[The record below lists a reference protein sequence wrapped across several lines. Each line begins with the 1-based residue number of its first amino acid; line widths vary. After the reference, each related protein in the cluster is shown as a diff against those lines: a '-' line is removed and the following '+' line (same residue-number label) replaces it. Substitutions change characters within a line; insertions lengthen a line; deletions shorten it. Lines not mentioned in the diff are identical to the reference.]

1 MSRLLLVISIVLIW
15 NGPPVCLGQT
25 KKPDSADVLKQLL
38 AMPAPTPRGSPA
50 PTGADLK
57 MDQPGFFSRRNPP
70 PDDAPIR
77 DLVNYWNGWSRGN
90 HGSHKPSKTVMQRIL
105 DYVLAEP
112 ERLAIY
118 LHMVPA
124 NETTIAKVK
133 ELYDKEQN
141 EQQLDSGW
149 SQQVKEWLLFNSN
162 HFLDELAALA
172 RKVKDSAKGG
182 NLNKQEALIALASLD
197 WSNAEPLLRSLLAS
211 AQPRS
216 STLALSLFYQHAIL
230 EKDAGAEDNY
240 RRQLQQIAADHNQ
253 PGDARNTAVFALSM
267 SEWSG
272 RDEWYLSLFADE
284 TLIKLEDGESRY
296 APLNELVVSDPDKWI
311 PAMARLLESKDRT
324 IRTVAA
330 SCLLNFQPQNLIKDA
345 LLPLLPWLSN
355 PTWIGDTAGERYRLI
370 QTMATVEMP
379 ESVPG
384 LIWIVENENDNKFNR
399 GYAAY
404 SLAMYK
410 DPRAAPALKKAL
422 ADETDESNR
431 HRIIQGLVSCKGLG
445 DTEGVQ
451 ALEAYL
457 AKVNTPEGRAQ
468 MNQYHSNHSFELPV
482 SIGRYLSIM
491 PDAYDSLVRAVVT
504 RAESVKSQ
512 NPALAQDLL
521 RIAHRWQGRQ
531 VDADMIDRIA
541 NGSADANLIA
551 AALNRRATMIE
562 KLRPELEG
570 LAAADG
576 IAPAV
581 GAVLLNDSGLL
592 QSVLTSG
599 DQQRQI
605 ALLAC
610 SRLTQTSL
618 PIDLVDPLLR
628 HKNSMLANAAELY
641 LLAEDS
647 HDARALL
654 WQHHPNEAFVTGW
667 REKVPEAFEGAM
679 DAMRKMEDKLRA
691 ELFKEDGPIEILA
704 LLSDEE
710 PISTVLRIYPNK
722 AVYTDYED
730 SSRYR
735 ERTVSKAEVSTFR
748 DYLTM
753 SGLLD
758 LGPDLEFCHHGC
770 VAQQFLAI
778 TKEKGRRVYS
788 QQGFLGSMPFP
799 DNFTQLG
806 DDAKTHYNLEKEIK
820 GLEVLF
826 ADPELAAI
834 DVWQHENGQLRL
846 FIERPED
853 EMEEPELPEGSD
865 EEEEPTQAMIMEA
878 KRRQLAAERAL
889 FSWRVFANGELGD
902 AASQP
907 DVYTVVDPVK
917 FVSQEDDNDETF
929 EEAQLLTPNSII
941 IARGNEG
948 LWKEFAGGKRVR
960 LGTETGGYGTPIVT
974 GDHKW
979 LVVGKTDGEWSEPNY
994 IVRLNLQT
1002 GREFR
1007 INLEPADD
1015 FKPVTFIPNVNKVL
1029 LRRAKAEH
1037 ASTPVGPD
1045 RPEFYLLDPATGQ
1058 VRLVSGTF
1066 EPLLQARYRPLQRT
1080 EKPDEYWAA
1089 IPDENKNQTQLGR
1102 YNVRHFSFK
1111 PVIVVPHLVFNSMS
1125 MWVDATNGKVYVVY
1139 KAQLLRL
1146 PLQPASK

>member
-15 NGPPVCLGQT
+15 SGPSVCVGQT
-25 KKPDSADVLKQLL
+25 KKPDSTELLKQLL
-38 AMPAPTPRGSPA
+38 AMPAPTPRGSPT
-50 PTGADLK
+50 PKGPDLK
-57 MDQPGFFSRRNPP
+57 MGQPGFFDRKNPP
-70 PDDAPIR
+70 PDDAPIQ
-77 DLVNYWNGWSRGN
+77 DLINYWNSWSRRNQG
-90 HGSHKPSKTVMQRIL
+90 HKPSKTVTQRIV
-105 DYVLAEP
+105 DYALGKP
-112 ERLAIY
+112 ERLPMY

-124 NETTIAKVK
+124 NETNIAKIK

-149 SQQVKEWLLFNSN
+149 SQHVKEWLLFKSN

-182 NLNKQEALIALASLD
+182 NLNKQEALVALASLD
-197 WSNAEPLLRSLLAS
+197 WSNAEPVLRTLLAS

-216 STLALSLFYQHAIL
+216 STLALSLFYQHAIE

-240 RRQLQQIAADHNQ
+240 RRQLQQIVADRNQ
-253 PGDARNTAVFALSM
+253 PGHARNIAVEALSM
-267 SEWSG
+267 TEWSG
-272 RDEWYLSLFADE
+272 RDEWYLSLFTDE
-284 TLIKLEDGESRY
+284 TLIKLEDGDFVY
-296 APLNELVVSDPDKWI
+296 APLSKLFAWDPDKWI
-311 PAMARLLESKDRT
+311 PAMARLLESKDLT
-324 IRTVAA
+324 VRTVAA
-330 SCLLNFQPQNLIKDA
+330 SCLLIFQPQDVSKEA
-345 LLPLLPWLSN
+345 LLPVLPWLSN
-355 PTWIGDTAGERYRLI
+355 PSWIGEAAGERTRLI
-370 QTMATVEMP
+370 QTMSAGEIP

-384 LIWIVENENDNKFNR
+384 LIWIVENEKENKLNR
-399 GYAAY
+399 SYAAQ
-404 SLAMYK
+404 SLSAYK
-410 DPRAAPALKKAL
+410 DPRAAPALKRAL
-422 ADETDESNR
+422 ADEKDEGNR
-431 HRIIQGLVSCKGLG
+431 HRLIHGMVSCRGLG

-457 AKVNTPEGRAQ
+457 AKVSTPEGRAQ
-468 MNQYHSNHSFELPV
+468 MNPYHSDHSFELPV
-482 SIGRYLSIM
+482 SIGRYLSQM
-491 PDAYDSLVRAVVT
+491 PEAYDSLVRAVLA
-504 RAESVKSQ
+504 RAESVKSE

-531 VDADMIDRIA
+531 VDADLIDRIA

-551 AALNRRATMIE
+551 AALTRRATMIE

-570 LAAADG
+570 LAAAEG

-581 GAVLLNDSGLL
+581 GAVMLDDSILV

-599 DQQRQI
+599 DQPRQI

-618 PIDLVDPLLR
+618 PIDLVGPFLR

-641 LLAEDS
+641 LLADDS
-647 HDARALL
+647 HEARELL

-667 REKVPEAFEGAM
+667 REKVPEAFEGAI
-679 DAMRKMEDKLRA
+679 DAIHKMEDKLRA
-691 ELFKEDGPIEILA
+691 ELFKDDGPIEILA
-704 LLSDEE
+704 LLSHEV

-735 ERTVSKAEVSTFR
+735 ERTVSKTEVSTFR
-748 DYLTM
+748 DYVTT

-758 LGPDLEFCHHGC
+758 LGPDLDFCHHGC
-770 VAQQFLAI
+770 VPQQFLAI

-799 DNFTQLG
+799 HNFTQLG
-806 DDAKTHYNLEKEIK
+806 DDAKTHYNLENEIK

-846 FIERPED
+846 FVERPEE
-853 EMEEPELPEGSD
+853 EMEEPELPEESD
-865 EEEEPTQAMIMEA
+865 EEEEPTKAMIMEA
-878 KRRQLAAERAL
+878 RRRQIAAERAL
-889 FSWRVFANGELGD
+889 LSWRVFANGELGD
-902 AASQP
+902 VASQP
-907 DVYTVVDPVK
+907 DVYTIVDPVK
-917 FVSQEDDNDETF
+917 FFSQEDDDAVMF
-929 EEAQLLTPNSII
+929 DEAQLLTPNSII

-960 LGTETGGYGTPIVT
+960 LGAETGGYGTPIVT

-979 LVVGKTDGEWSEPNY
+979 LVVGKTDGEWSEPNH

-1007 INLEPADD
+1007 INIEPADD
-1015 FKPVTFIPNVNKVL
+1015 FKPVKIPNVNKIL

-1037 ASTPVGPD
+1037 ASEPVGPD
-1045 RPEFYLLDPATGQ
+1045 RPEFYLLEPATGQ

-1102 YNVRHFSFK
+1102 YNVRDFSFK
-1111 PVIVVPHLVFNSMS
+1111 PVIVVPHIAFDSMS

-1139 KAQLLRL
+1139 KGQLLRL
-1146 PLQPASK
+1146 PLQTASK